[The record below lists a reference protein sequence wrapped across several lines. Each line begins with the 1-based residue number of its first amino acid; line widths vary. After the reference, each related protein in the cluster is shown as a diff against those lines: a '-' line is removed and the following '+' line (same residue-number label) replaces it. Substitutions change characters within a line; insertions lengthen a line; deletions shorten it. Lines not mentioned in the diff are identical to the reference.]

1 MFFESGAPT
10 QNSQP
15 TNESKSGKYARGET
29 KQTWILQF
37 SYIVHRQHLVEL
49 PKREISK
56 SETSIARNNKGCWFE
71 ASKFVELPSGN
82 WWSSFYRNHCGS
94 VLPSWLFGLGG
105 WIHRSGHLLCSV
117 RLSDLWPNLR
127 CSRRKPIFYI
137 RFFCPPYSSA
147 QHRGFCL
154 LPCHRRCGICGVQPV
169 WTRFGCSKF
178 IG

>member
-1 MFFESGAPT
+1 MIIIFLAKNQILKNNYVKIWITRPSDCSTILIALPT
-10 QNSQP
+10 HKWKQVDQ
-15 TNESKSGKYARGET
+15 YVRGET

-56 SETSIARNNKGCWFE
+56 SETSIARNNKGFWFE

-82 WWSSFYRNHCGS
+82 WWSSFHRNHCRS

-105 WIHRSGHLLCSV
+105 WVHRSGHLLCSV

-147 QHRGFCL
+147 
-154 LPCHRRCGICGVQPV
+154 
-169 WTRFGCSKF
+169 
-178 IG
+178 